1 MTDRDACVW
10 NLVDEDIQRDADNN
24 NGVISPDA
32 VACALYKAYDCGARE
47 RNPDYAE
54 MSSIL
59 RNLSALVGKVSNFDS
74 MLYSDMRDLI
84 TELEDELQTAAKEP
98 TNNQPDIINN
108 DAYNLFW

>member
-10 NLVDEDIQRDADNN
+10 NLIDEDIQRDTDNNN
-24 NGVISPDA
+24 NGVISLDT
-32 VACALYKAYDCGARE
+32 VECALYKAYDCGARE

-59 RNLSALVGKVSNFDS
+59 RNLSSLVSKVSNFDS

-84 TELEDELQTAAKEP
+84 TELEDELQTVTKEP
-98 TNNQPDIINN
+98 TNNQPNVID

>member
-10 NLVDEDIQRDADNN
+10 NLVDDDIQHDTDN

-59 RNLSALVGKVSNFDS
+59 RNLSSLVSKVSNFDS

-98 TNNQPDIINN
+98 TNNQPNVADDDTYKI
-108 DAYNLFW
+108 FW